1 MSSQTVMFYAWPQ
14 IKKKMEYLMVGLKKN
29 EGVGKINSIV
39 SIFFLLSYMHYHILP
54 EDVRMVL
61 R

>member
-1 MSSQTVMFYAWPQ
+1 MFYAWPQ